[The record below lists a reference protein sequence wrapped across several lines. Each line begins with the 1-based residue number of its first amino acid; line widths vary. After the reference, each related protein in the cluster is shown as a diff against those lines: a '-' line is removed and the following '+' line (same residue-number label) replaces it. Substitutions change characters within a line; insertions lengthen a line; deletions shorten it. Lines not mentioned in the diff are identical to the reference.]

1 MTIKCTAA
9 ILFIITISLGY
20 CSAFHIDNL
29 YSGKLG
35 AVAAEKITQARHF
48 FSPVRRAFNAM
59 QEVVTEPRALLT
71 IIKDTLRYFDTYSAS
86 ASLYPTNDWLSCQ
99 TVRQTLEFV
108 AATIE
113 RDLPSGN
120 FRILDPEFIQ
130 ENFKALKW
138 AADSRQASKNNSDF
152 PTDGRIRLTNYAV
165 FCVEG
170 SSVKTTNFP
179 YALYQLRDP
188 GLQKKYTKH
197 QVLAGA
203 LDSAVRYGK
212 AKPLVWLSRDGIED
226 ALMQG
231 TIAVRMPN
239 GNVDVFGLDC
249 DNGIVYDKAI
259 KDPKDQ
265 KRYWFY
271 RRVAC
276 SGAPANEA
284 AKLIAQRAQVVFAG
298 DIENLGIGKLI
309 ALKYPDPITGKNS
322 LKLGVLA
329 DTGSAFSNNLYQL
342 DLFAGLFTSR
352 QHFSQ
357 YMKTSPQF
365 ADAFILYR

>member
-1 MTIKCTAA
+1 MTIKIT
-9 ILFIITISLGY
+9 LSFFLIIGISINF

-35 AVAAEKITQARHF
+35 SVGCEKITQARNF
-48 FSPVRRAFNAM
+48 FSPVKQVFNAT
-59 QEVVTEPRALLT
+59 QVVTEPLALLT
-71 IIKDTLRYFDTYSAS
+71 IIKDTLRYFDTYRAT
-86 ASLYPTNDWLSCQ
+86 AGLYPTNGWLSCD
-99 TVRQTLEFV
+99 TVKQTLEFV

-113 RDLPSGN
+113 QDLQSKN
-120 FRILDPEFIQ
+120 FRILDPQFIQ
-130 ENFKALKW
+130 ENFKALRW
-138 AADSRQASKNNSDF
+138 SADAKQASKNSPDF
-152 PTDGRIRLTNYAV
+152 PADGRIRLTNYAV

-170 SSVKTTNFP
+170 SSTKTINCP
-179 YALYQLRDP
+179 YALYQLRDAA
-188 GLQKKYTKH
+188 LQKKYTKQ
-197 QVLAGA
+197 QVLAGV
-203 LDSAVRYGK
+203 LEPAVRYGK
-212 AKPLVWLSRDGIED
+212 ARPLVWLSRDGIED

-249 DNGIVYDKAI
+249 DNGIAYDKGV
-259 KDPKDQ
+259 KNPRDQ
-265 KRYWFY
+265 QRYWFY
-271 RRVAC
+271 RRIAC
-276 SGAPANEA
+276 SGAPAHQA

-298 DIENLGIGKLI
+298 DIQNLGIGKLI
-309 ALKYPDPITGKNS
+309 ALKYPDPISGKTS
-322 LKLGVLA
+322 LRLGVLA

>member
-1 MTIKCTAA
+1 MSIKFTAS
-9 ILFIITISLGY
+9 IIFIVGISLSF

-35 AVAAEKITQARHF
+35 PVMSEKIAQVRHF
-48 FSPVRRAFNAM
+48 FSPVKRLCDIGL
-59 QEVVTEPRALLT
+59 EVVTEPRALLS
-71 IIKDTLRYFDTYSAS
+71 IIKDTLRYFNTYSATS
-86 ASLYPTNDWLSCQ
+86 GLYPTNDWLSCDR
-99 TVRQTLEFV
+99 VKQTLEFV

-113 RDLPSGN
+113 KDLQSGN
-120 FRILDPEFIQ
+120 FRILDPQFIQ

-138 AADSRQASKNNSDF
+138 SADSKQASKNNPDF
-152 PTDGRIRLTNYAV
+152 PVDGRIRLTNYAV

-170 SSVKTTNFP
+170 SSVKTASCP
-179 YALYQLRDP
+179 YALYQLQDP
-188 GLQKKYTKH
+188 ALQKKYTK
-197 QVLAGA
+197 QEVLAGA
-203 LDSAVRYGK
+203 LDAAVRYGK
-212 AKPLVWLSRDGIED
+212 VKPLVWLSRDGIED

-231 TIAVRMPN
+231 TIAVRMPQ
-239 GNVDVFGLDC
+239 GNIDVFGLDC
-249 DNGIVYDKAI
+249 NNGIIYDKAI
-259 KDPKDQ
+259 KDPRDQ

-276 SGAPANEA
+276 SGAPAHEA
-284 AKLIAQRAQVVFAG
+284 ARLIAQRAQVVFAG
-298 DIENLGIGKLI
+298 DIQNLGIGKLI
-309 ALKYPDPITGKNS
+309 ALKYPDPISGKSS
-322 LKLGVLA
+322 LRLGVLA
-329 DTGSAFSNNLYQL
+329 DTGSAFSSNLYQL